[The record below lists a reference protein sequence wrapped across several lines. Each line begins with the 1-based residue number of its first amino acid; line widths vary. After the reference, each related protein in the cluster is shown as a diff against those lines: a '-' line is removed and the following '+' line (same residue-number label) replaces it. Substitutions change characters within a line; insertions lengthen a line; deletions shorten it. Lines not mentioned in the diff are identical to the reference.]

1 MPLNDTTLRALKPA
15 DKPQKL
21 FDGHGLFM
29 LVSTNGTKAWRLKYR
44 FMGKEKLISLGIYP
58 TVSLKDAR
66 ERAAAARKDIENGI
80 DPAAKRKL
88 EKDACQNTFEAVALE
103 WHEKN
108 REKWSDTYRAA
119 ILHRMQRNFFP
130 VIGSKPIHLIS
141 APELLAILR
150 KIEARGVKDIPHIM
164 RNIASNVF
172 RYAIA
177 TGRAE
182 RDPAADLKGALAQRV
197 RRNLPSQTTPEAVG
211 HLMIAIDNYPGTFV
225 VRNALQL
232 IALTFCRTAE
242 LRNAEWREI
251 DFDDALW
258 RIPAERMKMSRD
270 HLIPL
275 SRQSIEIL
283 RKLFAYSG
291 NGVYVFPNYKDEKRS
306 MSKSALLGAIRRL
319 GFETDEMCPHG
330 FRSMA
335 STMLNE
341 LGYNADWIER
351 QLAHVPRNLIRGIYN
366 RAEYLPER
374 RRMMQEWADYLDGL
388 RRKIRDSQLH
398 SEQVEVNLT

>member
-1 MPLNDTTLRALKPA
+1 MALTDTALRAVKPG
-15 DKPQKL
+15 DKAQKL
-21 FDGHGLFM
+21 FDGKGLFM
-29 LVSTNGTKAWRLKYR
+29 LVSPNGTKAWRFKYQFHGR
-44 FMGKEKLISLGIYP
+44 EKLISLGLYP

-66 ERAAAARKDIENGI
+66 ERAEQARKTLESGI
-80 DPAAKRKL
+80 DPSEQRKQ
-88 EKDACQNTFEAVALE
+88 EKVAYQNTFELVAME
-103 WHEKN
+103 WYEQQ
-108 REKWSDTYRAA
+108 RDKWSEAYTKTN
-119 ILHRMQRNFFP
+119 LCRMRRNLFP
-130 VIGSKPIHLIS
+130 AIGSKPVNTIS
-141 APELLAILR
+141 APEVLAILR
-150 KIEARGVKDIPHIM
+150 KIEARGTRDIAHCVRTIC
-164 RNIASNVF
+164 SCVF

-182 RDPAADLKGALAQRV
+182 RDPAADLKGALAPRI

-211 HLMIAIDNYPGTFV
+211 NLLIALDNYPGTLV
-225 VRNALQL
+225 VRSALQL
-232 IALTFCRTAE
+232 MALTFCRTGE

-275 SRQSIEIL
+275 SRQSIAIL
-283 RKLFAYSG
+283 RRMQNYSG
-291 NGVYVFPNYKDEKRS
+291 NDVYVFPNYKTEKRS
-306 MSKSALLGAIRRL
+306 MSKSTLLGAIRRI
-319 GFETDEMCPHG
+319 GFDTDEMCPHG

-351 QLAHVPRNLIRGIYN
+351 QLAHVPRNIIRGIYN

-374 RRMMQEWADYLDGL
+374 RKMMQEWADYLDEL
-388 RRKIRDSQLH
+388 REKTRNSLGG
-398 SEQVEVNLT
+398 V

>member
-1 MPLNDTTLRALKPA
+1 MPLTDTTLRNAKPGE
-15 DKPQKL
+15 KQIKL
-21 FDGHGLFM
+21 FDGHGLF
-29 LVSTNGTKAWRLKYR
+29 LLIAPSGTKAWRLKYSFQGR
-44 FMGKEKLISLGIYP
+44 EKLISLGLYP
-58 TVSLKDAR
+58 TVSLKEAR
-66 ERAAAARKDIENGI
+66 ERAATARKDIENGI
-80 DPAAKRKL
+80 DPSEKRKL
-88 EKDACQNTFEAVALE
+88 EKTACQNTFEAVALE
-103 WHEKN
+103 WYEQNKH
-108 REKWSDTYRAA
+108 KWSENTAKS
-119 ILHRMQRNFFP
+119 ILHRMKRNLFP
-130 VIGSKPIHLIS
+130 QIGSKPVHLVS

-150 KIEARGVKDIPHIM
+150 KIEARGVKDIPHIV
-164 RNIASNVF
+164 RSISSSVF

-182 RDPAADLKGALAQRV
+182 RDPAADLKGALAPRV

-225 VRNALQL
+225 VRSALQL
-232 IALTFCRTAE
+232 MALTFCRTGE

-251 DFDDALW
+251 DFEDGLW

-275 SRQSIEIL
+275 SRQSVAIL
-283 RKLFAYSG
+283 RKLQAYSG
-291 NGVYVFPNYKDEKRS
+291 KDVYVFPNYKTEKRS

-319 GFETDEMCPHG
+319 GFENDEMCPHG

-341 LGYNADWIER
+341 LGYNGDWIER
-351 QLAHVPRNLIRGIYN
+351 QLAHVPRNIIRGIYN

-374 RRMMQEWADYLDGL
+374 RKMMQAWADYLDEL
-388 RRKIRDSQLH
+388 RRKTR
-398 SEQVEVNLT
+398 EQQSLD